1 MDDAGRDDH
10 GDNDG
15 IHRLDDFRYGEVP
28 GRKEKSVYVG
38 FAGRVFRQLGR
49 LSQNAGGSYLMLNA
63 HEHMAIRVAGDIVA
77 AATIFSVTLIL
88 LVIF

>member
-1 MDDAGRDDH
+1 
-10 GDNDG
+10 
-15 IHRLDDFRYGEVP
+15 
-28 GRKEKSVYVG
+28 
-38 FAGRVFRQLGR
+38 
-49 LSQNAGGSYLMLNA
+49 MLNA